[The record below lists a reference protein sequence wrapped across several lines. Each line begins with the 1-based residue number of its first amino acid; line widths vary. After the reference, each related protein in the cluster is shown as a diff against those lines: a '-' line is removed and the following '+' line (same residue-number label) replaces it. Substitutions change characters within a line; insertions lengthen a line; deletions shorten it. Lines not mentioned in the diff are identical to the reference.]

1 MRQTMTTPT
10 EHRRSTQ
17 RSTQRRGSPHT
28 TTAGSPPRTAG
39 PGPVPAE
46 PDTAATEEGAA
57 STDAATAAPARPSW
71 WQRRRERRA
80 RRVVRV
86 TDRRLRRVGLI
97 SATVVS
103 AVVGFLTALL
113 VFLAGIGVW
122 TVAEGSGLV
131 QRGEDVISTVTTDG
145 TYALD
150 GADLLAGWAFLAVLW
165 AVTLTFLGFVLTVI
179 VNLACLLTGGIRLR
193 FTTKPMLRAEA
204 EPQGRTASA
213 EPTSEDDEIDLH
225 AEDDTAP
232 EVDHEDTGGRGGRGG
247 RRPLAA

>member
-17 RSTQRRGSPHT
+17 RRGSPHT
-28 TTAGSPPRTAG
+28 TG
-39 PGPVPAE
+39 PGSQLRAPAPDSVPAE
-46 PDTAATEEGAA
+46 PGAA
-57 STDAATAAPARPSW
+57 AQEHDDSTDAATAAPARPSW

-86 TDRRLRRVGLI
+86 TDRRLARVGLI

-103 AVVGFLTALL
+103 AVVGLLTAIL

-165 AVTLTFLGFVLTVI
+165 AVTLTFLGFVLAVI

-193 FTTKPMLRAEA
+193 FTTKPMLRPEA
-204 EPQGRTASA
+204 QPGSQGRTSA
-213 EPTSEDDEIDLH
+213 ADPTSDDDEIDLD
-225 AEDDTAP
+225 AEGHTAAGADHDDTA
-232 EVDHEDTGGRGGRGG
+232 GGRD

>member
-1 MRQTMTTPT
+1 MSQTMTTPT
-10 EHRRSTQ
+10 EHRRSA
-17 RSTQRRGSPHT
+17 QRRGAPHST
-28 TTAGSPPRTAG
+28 TSGSPPRTSGPGAVPAG
-39 PGPVPAE
+39 PEPAT
-46 PDTAATEEGAA
+46 DEERTA
-57 STDAATAAPARPSW
+57 STDAATAAPARPSR
-71 WQRRRERRA
+71 WQRYRERRA

-122 TVAEGSGLV
+122 TVAQGSGLV
-131 QRGEDVISTVTTDG
+131 ERGEDVISTVTTDG

-150 GADLLAGWAFLAVLW
+150 GADLLAGWAFLAVVW

-179 VNLACLLTGGIRLR
+179 INLACLLTGGIRLR
-193 FTTKPMLRAEA
+193 FTTKPMLSAEA
-204 EPQGRTASA
+204 EPQGRSSSA
-213 EPTSEDDEIDLH
+213 EPSAEDDEIDLD
-225 AEDDTAP
+225 AEDDTAA
-232 EVDHEDTGGRGGRGG
+232 EAHHEDSGGGRDG

>member
-1 MRQTMTTPT
+1 MSQTMTTPT
-10 EHRRSTQ
+10 EHRRSAQQ
-17 RSTQRRGSPHT
+17 RGAPHGTTPGSPT
-28 TTAGSPPRTAG
+28 RTPGPGAMPAG
-39 PGPVPAE
+39 PEPA
-46 PDTAATEEGAA
+46 TGEESAA
-57 STDAATAAPARPSW
+57 STDAATAAPDRPSR
-71 WQRRRERRA
+71 WQRYRERRA

-86 TDRRLRRVGLI
+86 TDRRLRRVGLV

-122 TVAEGSGLV
+122 TVAQGSGLV
-131 QRGEDVISTVTTDG
+131 ERGEDVISTVTTDG

-150 GADLLAGWAFLAVLW
+150 GADLLAGWAFLAVVW

-179 VNLACLLTGGIRLR
+179 INLACLLTGGIRLR
-193 FTTKPMLRAEA
+193 FATKPMLRAEA
-204 EPQGRTASA
+204 EPQGRSSSA
-213 EPTSEDDEIDLH
+213 EPSVEDDEIDLD

-232 EVDHEDTGGRGGRGG
+232 EAHHEERDR